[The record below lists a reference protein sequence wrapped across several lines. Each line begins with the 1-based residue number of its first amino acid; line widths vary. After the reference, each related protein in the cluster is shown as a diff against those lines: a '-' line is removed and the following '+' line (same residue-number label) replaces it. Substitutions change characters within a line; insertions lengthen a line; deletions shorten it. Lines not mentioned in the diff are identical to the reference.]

1 MTTFNFHSEPVQ
13 DSWLDA
19 YGHLNEAYY
28 LLPFTNTTWKFQD
41 HFNIGV
47 DYFERTGCAIYTVE
61 THLRYLNDVRSPA
74 IINVETIVLGS
85 EPKKI
90 WFAHQMLVE
99 GALCATAEFMVLHYA
114 TRESRT
120 IEMPESVQKALKQSE
135 IPEKPDWVGR
145 KISLQKN

>member
-1 MTTFNFHSEPVQ
+1 MTTFNFHSEPLQ

-28 LLPFTNTTWKFQD
+28 LLPFTNTTWKLQD
-41 HFNIGV
+41 HFEIGV
-47 DYFERTGCAIYTVE
+47 DYFEQTGCAIYTVE

-74 IINVETIVLGS
+74 VMDIESIIFGS
-85 EPKKI
+85 DAKKI

-99 GALCATAEFMVLHYA
+99 DTVCATAEFMVLHYG

-120 IEMPESVQKALKQSE
+120 LEMPESVQAALKQAE
-135 IPEKPDWVGR
+135 VTERPDWAGR
-145 KISLQKN
+145 QISLQKR